1 LLLGLLAAPVAL
13 GWGTKGIRAR
23 AIWIGVVSITGVVAL
38 VGFQRQLGAFGFGP
52 FGGVPYEQYEL
63 RGDTLRIPAP
73 TARRFA
79 AVEAVVRERVRADEP
94 LFIVPHQ
101 AIYYPLLGRVSPVWT
116 VQFLRPGEGETDA
129 ELIHRLEAEQV
140 DWALFTGERR
150 GRLAPTLAEL
160 RPAVAAYLEREF
172 EPLSVPELPSEHVL
186 LHRRRA
192 TASPERA
199 LHSAP
204 EREPSAKP

>member
-1 LLLGLLAAPVAL
+1 
-13 GWGTKGIRAR
+13 
-23 AIWIGVVSITGVVAL
+23 
-38 VGFQRQLGAFGFGP
+38 
-52 FGGVPYEQYEL
+52 VPYEQYDL
-63 RGDTLRIPAP
+63 RGDTLRIPAT

-94 LFIVPHQ
+94 LFIVPQQ